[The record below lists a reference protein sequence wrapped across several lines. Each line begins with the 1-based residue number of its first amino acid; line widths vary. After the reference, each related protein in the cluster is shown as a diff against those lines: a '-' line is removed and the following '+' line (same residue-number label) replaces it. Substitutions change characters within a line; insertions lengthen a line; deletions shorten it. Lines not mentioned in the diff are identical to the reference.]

1 MPHLYTDEQ
10 RHIRAEARRLL
21 EESYS
26 GTELK
31 TLLQAQRHYDAGFWR
46 ACRDMGWTA
55 ITVPESYGG
64 LGLGPLELGIIAEEC
79 GRAACGAPFLTTS
92 FAVSEAVR
100 LWGNESQKQEILPRV
115 AAGDAVGA
123 VAFAEGAGDILPATP
138 GVLFRGGRLY
148 GTKTA
153 VVAGAVADIAVVLAS
168 DANEAS
174 GLFLADLGREGVTR
188 KVIETFDNSRCV
200 ADLQFDGLPA
210 TALAGA
216 DGLSAAYAVLGHL
229 AVIVAFEQVGGAE
242 SCMEQA
248 RDYANER
255 QAFGQ
260 PIGKFQAIKH
270 RIAEM
275 YVANELAK
283 GNALRAA
290 IDLAENK
297 ADLPLHAAAARLTA
311 IGAYE
316 FAAREAI
323 QIHGAIGVTWE
334 HDLHLHYRRSRS
346 LALELGSALF
356 WEDTL
361 ADALKAAA

>member
-10 RHIRAEARRLL
+10 RQIRVEARRLL
-21 EESYS
+21 EERYS
-26 GTELK
+26 GAALK
-31 TLLQAQRHYDAGFWR
+31 ALLKARGQYDTGFR
-46 ACRDMGWTA
+46 QACRDMGWTA
-55 ITVPESYGG
+55 IAIPEEHGG
-64 LGLGPLELGIIAEEC
+64 LGLGPVELGIIAEEC

-92 FAVSEAVR
+92 FALSEAVR
-100 LWGNESQKQEILPRV
+100 LWGDAAQKQHVLPGI

-123 VAFAEGAGDILPATP
+123 FAFAEGADILPAVP
-138 GVLFRGGRLY
+138 GVRFRDGRLH
-148 GTKTA
+148 GVKTG
-153 VVAGAVADIAVVLAS
+153 VVAGAVADTAVVLATT
-168 DANEAS
+168 DRGS
-174 GLFLADLGREGVTR
+174 GLFLTDLGSAGVAR
-188 KVIETFDNSRCV
+188 AAAETFDNSRCI
-200 ADLQFDGLPA
+200 ADLTFDGAPA
-210 TALAGA
+210 TALNAEDGVAAAGMM
-216 DGLSAAYAVLGHL
+216 LSRAAV
-229 AVIVAFEQVGGAE
+229 VVAFEQVGGADA
-242 SCMEQA
+242 CMEQA

-275 YVANELAK
+275 YVANELAR

-290 IDLAENK
+290 IDLAEGA
-297 ADLPLHAAAARLTA
+297 ADLPLHAAAARLSAT
-311 IGAYE
+311 GAYE

-323 QIHGAIGVTWE
+323 QVHGAIGVTWE

-346 LALELGSALF
+346 LALELGSVLF